1 MTKASKFDLT
11 EMKALFAAPPVLAT
25 ESADQFEKV
34 FDQVAA
40 SLNVQDMVEL
50 ILVRDFAIPSWELD
64 RYTRHRTVA
73 FDRKFKDTLEAQV
86 QQPKIQRARRVA
98 CAARLAEH
106 LAERPPEVAHLLEL
120 ESKVLEA
127 DVEIEEILNRT
138 PSELSYNLVLERG
151 IAFHKDLK
159 FLITC
164 ITKRRNEALE
174 MLDRYRQGLGRR
186 AKEVMDEVLDAEC
199 KVIEHQI
206 VPPLVPFLNPS
217 MENNNLE
224 NHSPGTSKDEPVS
237 AEGSTEHSG
246 ESNASESAQ

>member
-1 MTKASKFDLT
+1 MTKASKFNLT

-86 QQPKIQRARRVA
+86 QQLKTQRARREA
-98 CAARLAEH
+98 CSARLAEH
-106 LAERPPEVAHLLEL
+106 LVERPPEVAHLLEL
-120 ESKVLEA
+120 ESKALEA
-127 DVEIEEILNRT
+127 DVEIDEILCRT
-138 PSELSYNLVLERG
+138 PSELSYNLALEKS
-151 IAFHKDLK
+151 IAFHKDLE

-186 AKEVMDEVLDAEC
+186 AKEVMDEILDAEC

-206 VPPLVPFLNPS
+206 VPLLVLSSDPS

-224 NHSPGTSKDEPVS
+224 NHSPGTGKSEPVS
-237 AEGSTEHSG
+237 AEGSTNNSG
-246 ESNASESAQ
+246 ESNGTVSAQ

>member
-1 MTKASKFDLT
+1 MVKNFGLA
-11 EMKALFAAPPVLAT
+11 EMKALFAAPPVLST
-25 ESADQFEKV
+25 ESAEQFRKV
-34 FDQVAA
+34 FDQVAVG
-40 SLNVQDMVEL
+40 LNVQDMVEL
-50 ILVRDFAIPSWELD
+50 ILVRDFAISSWELD

-86 QQPKIQRARRVA
+86 QQLKTQRARREA
-98 CAARLAEH
+98 YSARLAEH
-106 LAERPPEVAHLLEL
+106 LAQHPPDVAHLLEL

-127 DVEIEEILNRT
+127 DIEIEEILNRT
-138 PSELSYNLVLERG
+138 PSELSYNLVLERS
-151 IAFHKDLK
+151 IAFHKDLE

-186 AKEVMDEVLDAEC
+186 ATEVMGEILDAEC

-206 VPPLVPFLNPS
+206 VPPFVPSLAPS

-224 NHSPGTSKDEPVS
+224 NHFPGTGKSEPVS
-237 AEGSTEHSG
+237 AQGSTDNCG
-246 ESNASESAQ
+246 ESNGSRSAQ